1 MDLYYVQRKKKNTNR
16 ILELMNKLSQ
26 KINKEFNNYNIFM
39 NIEKFVES
47 MDKKI
52 NIVEF
57 K

>member
-1 MDLYYVQRKKKNTNR
+1 
-16 ILELMNKLSQ
+16 MNKLSK

>member
-1 MDLYYVQRKKKNTNR
+1 
-16 ILELMNKLSQ
+16 MNKLSQ